1 MSEKE
6 LGKALLNLDALALA
20 GVPDARQQTWQVLER
35 DRRRVRRL
43 TQLTVA
49 VWVLAMLLTLGVLV
63 VFGFLFPQYALL
75 VHGVEQGKLTQ
86 AQGQEMLRLYLMGL
100 QKNLLVMALALAA
113 LALAAI
119 CTVRLVFAARLATL
133 RQLNAS
139 LIEIAEQLKRL
150 RPAP

>member
-20 GVPDARQQTWQVLER
+20 GVPDARQQTWRVLER

-43 TQLTVA
+43 TALTVA
-49 VWVLAMLLTLGVLV
+49 VWVLAMLLALGVLV
-63 VFGFLFPQYALL
+63 AFGFLFPQYARL

-86 AQGQEMLRLYLMGL
+86 AQGQEMLRVYLMGL
-100 QKNLLVMALALAA
+100 QKNLLIQALSVAA

-119 CTVRLVFAARLATL
+119 CTVRLVYASRRATL

>member
-43 TQLTVA
+43 TGLTVA
-49 VWVLAMLLTLGVLV
+49 VWVLAMLLALGVLV
-63 VFGFLFPQYALL
+63 AYGFLFPQYALL

-86 AQGQEMLRLYLMGL
+86 AQGQEMLRTYLTGL
-100 QKNLLVMALALAA
+100 QKNLLIQALSVAA

-119 CTVRLVFAARLATL
+119 CTVRLVFASRRATL

-139 LIEIAEQLKRL
+139 LIEIAEQLKKL
-150 RPAP
+150 RPAQ

>member
-20 GVPDARQQTWQVLER
+20 GVPDARQQTWLVLER
-35 DRRRVRRL
+35 DRRRVRWL
-43 TQLTVA
+43 AGLTVFA
-49 VWVLAMLLTLGVLV
+49 WVLAALLTLVVLV
-63 VFGFLFPQYALL
+63 AFGFLFPQYAQMMQ
-75 VHGVEQGKLTQ
+75 GVEQGKLTP
-86 AQGQEMLRLYLMGL
+86 AQSQEVLRTYLMGL
-100 QKNLLVMALALAA
+100 QKNLLVLALAVTA
-113 LALAAI
+113 LGDSVFL
-119 CTVRLVFAARLATL
+119 TFLLGFAARRATL

>member
-20 GVPDARQQTWQVLER
+20 GVPDARQQTWLVLAR
-35 DRRRVRRL
+35 DRQRVRWL
-43 TQLTVA
+43 AGLTVA
-49 VWVLAMLLTLGVLV
+49 VWVFAALLAVVVLV
-63 VFGFLFPQYALL
+63 VFGFLFPQYAQMM
-75 VHGVEQGKLTQ
+75 HGAEQGKLTP
-86 AQGQEMLRLYLMGL
+86 AQSQEVLRLYLLGL
-100 QKNLLVMALALAA
+100 QKNLLVLALAVAA
-113 LALAAI
+113 LAKAALL
-119 CTVRLVFAARLATL
+119 TVLLVFASRRATL

>member
-35 DRRRVRRL
+35 DRRRVRWL
-43 TQLTVA
+43 TGLTVA

-63 VFGFLFPQYALL
+63 AFGFLFPQYALMM
-75 VHGVEQGKLTQ
+75 HGVEQGKLTQ
-86 AQGQEMLRLYLMGL
+86 AQGQEMLRAYLMGL
-100 QKNLLVMALALAA
+100 QKSLLVLALAVAA
-113 LALAAI
+113 LTKAALL
-119 CTVRLVFAARLATL
+119 TVVLVFASRRATL

>member
-20 GVPDARQQTWQVLER
+20 GVPDARQQTWLVLER

-43 TQLTVA
+43 TALTVL
-49 VWVLAMLLTLGVLV
+49 VWVLAML
-63 VFGFLFPQYALL
+63 
-75 VHGVEQGKLTQ
+75 
-86 AQGQEMLRLYLMGL
+86 
-100 QKNLLVMALALAA
+100 

-119 CTVRLVFAARLATL
+119 CTVRLVFASRRATL

-139 LIEIAEQLKRL
+139 LLEVAEQLKRL

>member
-43 TQLTVA
+43 TGLTVA

-63 VFGFLFPQYALL
+63 AFGFLFPQYALL

-86 AQGQEMLRLYLMGL
+86 AQGQEMLRVYLMGL

-119 CTVRLVFAARLATL
+119 CTVLLVFASRRATL

-150 RPAP
+150 RPAQ

>member
-6 LGKALLNLDALALA
+6 LSKALLNLDALALA

-43 TQLTVA
+43 TGLTVA
-49 VWVLAMLLTLGVLV
+49 VWVLAMLLALGVLV
-63 VFGFLFPQYALL
+63 AFGFLFPQYALL

-86 AQGQEMLRLYLMGL
+86 AQGQDMLRMYLMGL
-100 QKNLLVMALALAA
+100 QKNLLIQALSVAA

-119 CTVRLVFAARLATL
+119 CTVLLVFASRRATL

-150 RPAP
+150 RPAQ